1 MPTVSLSN
9 GTIEYRVVG
18 PADAARPV
26 VFVHG
31 FLVNGE
37 LWSGVADV
45 LARHGVRSYA
55 PTWPL
60 GSHAIAMAP
69 DADQTPRGVARTVIE
84 FLEALDLE
92 DVTLVGNDSGGAIS
106 QFVIDT
112 DPSRIGRLVL
122 TNCDAFDQF
131 PPAPFDRLFRLLSTP
146 RRIRFAIA
154 PTRLRAVRHSALGF
168 GLLVRRPLPADV
180 TARWVAPCGEDAGV
194 RRDTA
199 KFLRAVDAGELLD
212 VAARLGASR
221 GRSCSSG
228 ARPTGSSGSS
238 SPEGWRRCSPTRG
251 WSRSRAEDLPAARR
265 APARGRRDRRGLRG
279 RSAPAGGS
287 AAGRLGASRS
297 IR

>member
-212 VAARLGASR
+212 VAARLGGFSR
-221 GRSCSSG
+221 PVLLVWGAADRFFRVEFARRLAQVFPDARLVEVEGGRTFLPLDEPQRVADEIVAAFG
-228 ARPTGSSGSS
+228 VEAP
-238 SPEGWRRCSPTRG
+238 
-251 WSRSRAEDLPAARR
+251 LPAA
-265 APARGRRDRRGLRG
+265 AP
-279 RSAPAGGS
+279 PAG
-287 AAGRLGASRS
+287 
-297 IR
+297 